1 MTGLLGSTTR
11 SIVYSAPLP
20 YHKVSW
26 ITSGEGE
33 GEEVT
38 NAYHT
43 QGEGSEV
50 WRLGHNQ

>member
-11 SIVYSAPLP
+11 SIVHSAPLP

-33 GEEVT
+33 EVT
-38 NAYHT
+38 YAYHT

-50 WRLGHNQ
+50 WRLGMGH